1 MQEFE
6 KILMDA
12 WHEFTNKKFCLTK
25 SLDQLTSRDSWEDWL
40 ELLKIKVPLIVTFL
54 QPFSAITDEFQK

>member
-25 SLDQLTSRDSWEDWL
+25 SLDQLTS
-40 ELLKIKVPLIVTFL
+40 
-54 QPFSAITDEFQK
+54 QG